1 MRFKGEVVGSEDG
14 PDKDIDEAINRV
26 ERLPQAMD
34 SGASKIVNAAK
45 GIARA
50 KGLNKTGAGLE
61 GIMFEKESNDRLI
74 GWAPRPNLHL
84 YFHEIGT
91 HKDYP
96 KPHLRPAADQSENEV
111 IEDIR
116 RTVVGD

>member
-1 MRFKGEVVGSEDG
+1 MRFSGEIIGDDLIE
-14 PDKDIDEAINRV
+14 KEMDEVIQRA
-26 ERLPQAMD
+26 ERLPQALD
-34 SGASKIVNAAK
+34 AGAKKIVNRAQQ
-45 GIARA
+45 IARL
-50 KGLNKTGAGLE
+50 KGLHKTGAGDE
-61 GIMFEKESNDRLI
+61 GIIFEKENDDRLI

-91 HKDYP
+91 FKDYP
-96 KPHLRPAADQSENEV
+96 KPHLRPAADQTENEV